1 MGTEFNEQIG
11 YANFTQDTDSA
22 TTFSATDTFT
32 PLVLSIDD
40 TFATATTISNEGSTF
55 RTNSSGI
62 YLVQK
67 RLSVTGGSNAEYTME
82 ITLNNVALSYT
93 TMSFTTKGTNIWEL
107 QNFALIDMSTNDIDE
122 KGFGTSVNRLGT
134 QVKCTSGTN
143 TLTLKNASFVL
154 IRIQ

>member
-1 MGTEFNEQIG
+1 M
-11 YANFTQDTDSA
+11 
-22 TTFSATDTFT
+22 
-32 PLVLSIDD
+32 
-40 TFATATTISNEGSTF
+40 
-55 RTNSSGI
+55 
-62 YLVQK
+62 QK

-122 KGFGTSVNRLGT
+122 KGFGTSVNKLGT